1 MSRFAAVDPDFIKEL
16 SNASTPANT
25 TKSTKQWVNTFNKW
39 AVENGIVRNF
49 LSIFSLYLSLFLPPN
64 NFGQ

>member
-25 TKSTKQWVNTFNKW
+25 TNTSKPTKLLVCEISFVNISCLTYFP
-39 AVENGIVRNF
+39 ASVC
-49 LSIFSLYLSLFLPPN
+49 
-64 NFGQ
+64 

>member
-39 AVENGIVRNF
+39 AVENGIVG
-49 LSIFSLYLSLFLPPN
+49 SIVSLPPPK
-64 NFGQ
+64 